1 MVEHTKQF
9 TVFAVGEEWYGID
22 ILHLSAI
29 ELLDGIRI
37 VPNADPAIM
46 GVVNIRGSLLP
57 VVDLCYLLYQK
68 KIEAT
73 ETCRLLVC
81 AETLGSFV
89 LAVSEASDIC
99 EIDLASIE
107 ELSDAPYKKGIS
119 HVEGKLVTILDGTQL
134 AKEIEHQVQK
144 Q

>member
-1 MVEHTKQF
+1 MERMKQF
-9 TVFAVGEEWYGID
+9 AVFAVGEEWYGMD
-22 ILHLSAI
+22 ILQLAAI
-29 ELLDGIRI
+29 ELLDGIRM

-68 KIEAT
+68 KMEVTEA
-73 ETCRLLVC
+73 CRLLVC
-81 AETLGSFV
+81 TEALGSFV
-89 LAVSEASDIC
+89 LAVNEASDIS

-107 ELSDAPYKKGIS
+107 ELSDASYKKGIS
-119 HVEGKLVTILDGTQL
+119 QVEGTLVTILDGAQL
-134 AKEIEHQVQK
+134 AKAIEHQVQK

>member
-1 MVEHTKQF
+1 MEHTKQF

-22 ILHLSAI
+22 ILHLSSI

-68 KIEAT
+68 KSKRPKRAA
-73 ETCRLLVC
+73 CLCVRKH
-81 AETLGSFV
+81 LGH
-89 LAVSEASDIC
+89 
-99 EIDLASIE
+99 
-107 ELSDAPYKKGIS
+107 LS
-119 HVEGKLVTILDGTQL
+119 
-134 AKEIEHQVQK
+134 
-144 Q
+144 